1 MVSSVGPFL
10 RSSFT
15 MGFWV
20 GLDVDFSFFFGK
32 LLVFGFSQ
40 LHCMLACCCI
50 FFRRGGV
57 RGLRLFIYFF
67 IFDLLYFA
75 KVVVLR

>member
-32 LLVFGFSQ
+32 LLVFGLFSIA
-40 LHCMLACCCI
+40 LHVSL
-50 FFRRGGV
+50 
-57 RGLRLFIYFF
+57 
-67 IFDLLYFA
+67 LLYFFSPGGCSRI
-75 KVVVLR
+75 KIIYIFFHF